1 MHKNIYYTHTGIHNH
16 LNKKEN
22 LNNLQSAPH
31 THEDGWSCFK
41 DGQYVASLGRTWK
54 NWNPMLL
61 EGNSHGTAQ
70 QFLKS
75 KEQPT
80 TQQCHSWMDT
90 LKITENTSTK
100 K

>member
-1 MHKNIYYTHTGIHNH
+1 M
-16 LNKKEN
+16 
-22 LNNLQSAPH
+22 
-31 THEDGWSCFK
+31 
-41 DGQYVASLGRTWK
+41 ASLGRTWK